1 MMRVIRALLGLSRR
15 DADAGAQA
23 DEHRAEHAMAMRAV
37 NMKVAAMER
46 GADRLSDDS
55 RKTEE
60 AARILLAR
68 LREDFPE

>member
-15 DADAGAQA
+15 EAKAGSEAE
-23 DEHRAEHAMAMRAV
+23 EHRAEHAVAMQAV

-46 GADRLSDDS
+46 GADRLSDDC
-55 RKTEE
+55 RRTEE